1 MKKDPDETE
10 SRGRGKPSDE
20 AGSLPADGSAGEA
33 GSLRGAGPPGDPD
46 GLEGE
51 LRFEEA
57 LDRLE
62 TLVEEMESGDL
73 ALEETI
79 ARFEEGQ
86 KLLRTCGQLLDRAE
100 QRVRTILKRADGALT
115 AEPWDAE
122 EAEGD
127 EGR

>member
-1 MKKDPDETE
+1 MKKERNGSGQVETGPDA
-10 SRGRGKPSDE
+10 SRPLER
-20 AGSLPADGSAGEA
+20 ADGGERA
-33 GSLRGAGPPGDPD
+33 STTGA
-46 GLEGE
+46 EGE
-51 LRFEEA
+51 LRFEDA

-100 QRVRTILKRADGALT
+100 QRVKTILKRADGALAT
-115 AEPWDAE
+115 EPWDE
-122 EAEGD
+122 EATGD
-127 EGR
+127 EGA